1 MAAVDPGVGM
11 LLKHTDR
18 IGAGRTIERISDM
31 IGNAAIFLE
40 GEELELSVVGG
51 ITEIK
56 EKKEAEIF
64 RRSFKCYEKS
74 RRRKYFIFSI

>member
-1 MAAVDPGVGM
+1 M

-18 IGAGRTIERISDM
+18 IGAGRTIERIADM

-56 EKKEAEIF
+56 EKKEAEKYLEEALNAMKKAEEENILY
-64 RRSFKCYEKS
+64 SVYEGE
-74 RRRKYFIFSI
+74 